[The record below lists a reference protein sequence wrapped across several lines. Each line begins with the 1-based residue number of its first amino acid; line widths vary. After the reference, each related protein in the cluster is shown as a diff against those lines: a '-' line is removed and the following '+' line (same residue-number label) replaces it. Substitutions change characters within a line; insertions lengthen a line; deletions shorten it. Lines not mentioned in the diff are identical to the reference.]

1 MHADIHLQLH
11 ALTAEELR
19 YEAAAGPRPAGL
31 APARRV
37 PRVLRALRALRA
49 RMGWRLVELGL
60 RMATPANG
68 PSPLAA

>member
-19 YEAAAGPRPAGL
+19 YQAAAGPRPAGR
-31 APARRV
+31 APALPV
-37 PRVLRALRALRA
+37 LRALRA

>member
-19 YEAAAGPRPAGL
+19 HEAAAAVPRPA
-31 APARRV
+31 AARV
-37 PRVLRALRALRA
+37 PALRA
-49 RMGWRLVELGL
+49 RMGWKLVELGL
-60 RMATPANG
+60 RMATPAHG